1 MDIND
6 LEVLAPAGDYE
17 RFKAALDYGADA
29 IYIGGKAFSM
39 RAAPKN
45 FEGEGMKAAVD
56 EAHAK
61 GVKVYLTCNTL
72 PRNDVP
78 IITRYQHKQMPIL
91 RCKKMQ
97 KSSYRIR

>member
-1 MDIND
+1 MDINN

-72 PRNDVP
+72 QIGRAHV
-78 IITRYQHKQMPIL
+78 
-91 RCKKMQ
+91 
-97 KSSYRIR
+97 